1 MVLQSVIGTHRRQ
14 QTETVE
20 LRHHDVGQHE
30 RGRARAR
37 GAQRRFAVVD
47 RLHAIAGRDQQPFDV
62 LPHVAIVVRQ
72 QHEVMTAVMRDR
84 MPADILRARGRE
96 AIRCVPPPVEPGRS
110 FLQIGLGANRGRE
123 RLRVAVDACARQ
135 VLGTEWQRDGEPAAL
150 ALFAVDG
157 DPAAVQPDQLLHQR
171 EPDAAAFDAAAAGA
185 FDAMKAFEQPR
196 QLLRRNAGAGVAHR
210 DLGGAAVRTGP
221 HLDRDFT
228 LEGELERIGE
238 KIEHDLLP
246 HVAVDIDG
254 FGQRGTVEAKPQA
267 GPLHRRLERR
277 SDIRRQPCK
286 IHRLEAGLRPPQ
298 FDAGEIE
305 QRVHQLEQPH
315 AVAMRDRH
323 QRLVLRKHGAFRLGQ
338 YFLERAE
345 HQRQRRAKLMA
356 HVGEERGLGAIDFRQ
371 RFGAAALLLVGF
383 GVGDGGG
390 DLARDRDS

>member
-1 MVLQSVIGTHRRQ
+1 MRGGVGYHLDGRFQIRFGRDRSPDAIEQLQSLRFFLEQARRLPAGPRKVEIRLDARHEFARRERLGQIVVGAGAQPVDLGLLAGAGGEQDHRDGLQSVIGTHRRQ

-37 GAQRRFAVVD
+37 GAQRRFAVAD

-62 LPHVAIVVRQ
+62 LPHVTIVVRQ

-84 MPADILRARGRE
+84 RPPDILRPRGRE

-196 QLLRRNAGAGVAHR
+196 QLLRRNAGTGVAHR
-210 DLGGAAVRTGP
+210 DLGGTAVRTGP

-254 FGQRGTVEAKPQA
+254 FGQRGAVEAKPQA

-277 SDIRRQPCK
+277 SDIRRQP
-286 IHRLEAGLRPPQ
+286 
-298 FDAGEIE
+298 
-305 QRVHQLEQPH
+305 
-315 AVAMRDRH
+315 
-323 QRLVLRKHGAFRLGQ
+323 
-338 YFLERAE
+338 
-345 HQRQRRAKLMA
+345 
-356 HVGEERGLGAIDFRQ
+356 
-371 RFGAAALLLVGF
+371 
-383 GVGDGGG
+383 
-390 DLARDRDS
+390 